1 MQIATL
7 PRPELIQMADLLAR
21 EKNISKKDVLEAM
34 EQGISKAGRSKYG
47 PEYDI
52 RTKIDPATGA
62 IQTARYVTVVETPE
76 DEFTQISLVNAQKTE
91 QEYALLKKKY
101 NVYRNLEEFMKKSI
115 IWIFI
120 TFFLLLVI
128 GIILYSL
135 SITGILET
143 KEYEINDKFSDIE
156 IITDTADIEFILSE
170 NLNTSVVCAEQKN
183 INHSV
188 RVKDNTLLIKVDDN
202 RKWYEYININFGK
215 NKITIYLPKNE
226 YGELFIDSD
235 TGNINIPNNFNFN
248 SIDII
253 DDTGNV
259 KNYASVND
267 NIKIKTS
274 TGNIHI
280 ENINANIIDLSASTG
295 NIKMVNAKCV
305 NLLSKVDTGNV
316 LLKNVV
322 ATEKFII
329 ETDTG
334 DVKFVASDASDI
346 FVKTDTGNV
355 TGSLLTDKVI
365 FAESDTGNIDVP
377 KVIADEKCEVI
388 TDTGDI
394 KITVD

>member
-1 MQIATL
+1 
-7 PRPELIQMADLLAR
+7 
-21 EKNISKKDVLEAM
+21 
-34 EQGISKAGRSKYG
+34 
-47 PEYDI
+47 
-52 RTKIDPATGA
+52 
-62 IQTARYVTVVETPE
+62 
-76 DEFTQISLVNAQKTE
+76 
-91 QEYALLKKKY
+91 
-101 NVYRNLEEFMKKSI
+101 MKKSI

-170 NLNTSVVCAEQKN
+170 NLNTSVVCTEQKN

-188 RVKDNTLLIKVDDN
+188 SVKDNTLLIKVYDN

-215 NKITIYLPKNE
+215 TKITIYLPKNE

-295 NIKMVNAKCV
+295 NTKIVNAKCV

-377 KVIADEKCEVI
+377 KIIADEKCEI
-388 TDTGDI
+388 TTDTGDI
-394 KITVD
+394 KITIE

>member
-1 MQIATL
+1 
-7 PRPELIQMADLLAR
+7 
-21 EKNISKKDVLEAM
+21 
-34 EQGISKAGRSKYG
+34 
-47 PEYDI
+47 
-52 RTKIDPATGA
+52 
-62 IQTARYVTVVETPE
+62 
-76 DEFTQISLVNAQKTE
+76 
-91 QEYALLKKKY
+91 
-101 NVYRNLEEFMKKSI
+101 MKKSI

-120 TFFLLLVI
+120 TFLILLVI

-135 SITGILET
+135 SITSMLEI

-215 NKITIYLPKNE
+215 TKITIYLPKNE
-226 YGELFIDSD
+226 YGELFIESD

-253 DDTGNV
+253 EDTGNV

-267 NIKIKTS
+267 NIKVKTS

-295 NIKMVNAKCV
+295 NIKIVNAKCV

-377 KVIADEKCEVI
+377 KIIADEKCEI
-388 TDTGDI
+388 TTDTGDI
-394 KITVD
+394 KITIESH

>member
-1 MQIATL
+1 
-7 PRPELIQMADLLAR
+7 
-21 EKNISKKDVLEAM
+21 M
-34 EQGISKAGRSKYG
+34 E
-47 PEYDI
+47 
-52 RTKIDPATGA
+52 
-62 IQTARYVTVVETPE
+62 
-76 DEFTQISLVNAQKTE
+76 VN
-91 QEYALLKKKY
+91 
-101 NVYRNLEEFMKKSI
+101 MKKSI

-120 TFFLLLVI
+120 TIFLLFII

-170 NLNTSVVCAEQKN
+170 NLNTSVVCTEQKN

-215 NKITIYLPKNE
+215 TKITIYLPKNE
-226 YGELFIDSD
+226 YGELFIESD
-235 TGNINIPNNFNFN
+235 TGNINIPNNFKFN

-253 DDTGNV
+253 EDTGNV

-295 NIKMVNAKCV
+295 NIKIVNAKCV
-305 NLLSKVDTGNV
+305 NLFSNSDTGNV
-316 LLKNVV
+316 SLENVI
-322 ATEKFII
+322 ASEKITI

-377 KVIADEKCEVI
+377 KIIADEKCEI
-388 TDTGDI
+388 TTDTGDI
-394 KITVD
+394 KITIE

>member
-1 MQIATL
+1 M
-7 PRPELIQMADLLAR
+7 
-21 EKNISKKDVLEAM
+21 
-34 EQGISKAGRSKYG
+34 
-47 PEYDI
+47 
-52 RTKIDPATGA
+52 
-62 IQTARYVTVVETPE
+62 
-76 DEFTQISLVNAQKTE
+76 
-91 QEYALLKKKY
+91 
-101 NVYRNLEEFMKKSI
+101 EEFMKKSI

-135 SITGILET
+135 SIIGILET

-170 NLNTSVVCAEQKN
+170 NLNTSVVCDEQKN

-215 NKITIYLPKNE
+215 TKITIYLPKNE
-226 YGELFIDSD
+226 YGELFIESD

-253 DDTGNV
+253 EDTGNI

-274 TGNIHI
+274 TGNVHV

-295 NIKMVNAKCV
+295 NIKIVNAKCV

-334 DVKFVASDASDI
+334 DVKFVASDASDV
-346 FVKTDTGNV
+346 FVKTETGNG
-355 TGSLLTDKVI
+355 TGNLLTHKVI
-365 FAESDTGNIDVP
+365 FAESDTGKIDVP
-377 KVIADEKCEVI
+377 KIIADEKCELT
-388 TDTGDI
+388 TDAGDI
-394 KITVD
+394 KITIE

>member
-1 MQIATL
+1 
-7 PRPELIQMADLLAR
+7 
-21 EKNISKKDVLEAM
+21 
-34 EQGISKAGRSKYG
+34 
-47 PEYDI
+47 
-52 RTKIDPATGA
+52 
-62 IQTARYVTVVETPE
+62 
-76 DEFTQISLVNAQKTE
+76 
-91 QEYALLKKKY
+91 
-101 NVYRNLEEFMKKSI
+101 MKKSI

-156 IITDTADIEFILSE
+156 IITDTADIEVILSE

-215 NKITIYLPKNE
+215 TKITIYLPKNE

-295 NIKMVNAKCV
+295 NIKIVNAKCV
-305 NLLSKVDTGNV
+305 DLLSKVDTGNV

-377 KVIADEKCEVI
+377 KIIADEKCEI
-388 TDTGDI
+388 TTDTGDI
-394 KITVD
+394 KITIE